1 MLRRKMIRDI
11 RQNLSQFITILLM
24 VFIGIMAYSG
34 IESYMEGMKETA
46 NNFYGDYNLQDL
58 NVMGELSEENINT
71 IKEISNVKNAEG
83 KLNVNVV
90 IENDDDITI
99 SMNFIEENKISKFY
113 IVDGENFNKDTK
125 GIWLDNF
132 FAEENNLK
140 IGDTLKIKYDGYVFE
155 EKIVGLINVPDHV
168 YDVKDES
175 QLYPDHKTFGFAY
188 ASSNE
193 LEGFIKNQVMKEA
206 NLTDESTFN
215 QVFSDFN
222 YKDYIKYNYIMVDL
236 DNKEKFNEV
245 KNSIEE
251 KIDNVAVID
260 IEDTASYK
268 QYQGEIEEGETY
280 IGVFSGLFLFIALL
294 SVVTTMNRVVKK
306 QRLQIGTLKALG
318 FKQRKIVLHYISYS
332 FWISIVAAL
341 LGLVAGR
348 YFIGSLF
355 IGLEMSFFEIPNGMP
370 IIKNDSYV
378 VAVLVVLCVSFVTY
392 LSTRKILKE
401 KTADTLR
408 NEIPSVKSKS
418 LNITTT
424 GIFKKMSFNTKWN
437 IRDMFRNKAR
447 TITGIVGITACA
459 MLIVCSLGMLD
470 SMNYFIDLQF
480 NRIFNFEY
488 KLSLKSDIS
497 TENLKELTDKYGDNT
512 SQSIYIEI
520 KDNDGNIES
529 NNIFVTDSKDY
540 VRFVDNKDR
549 FISVDN
555 DEGVYVTYKLAKTK
569 GYKIG
574 DEILWH
580 ISGNNKY
587 YTSKIVGFNKDPQ
600 NQNVT
605 MTRKYLE
612 SLDIEYKPDSLY
624 TNVDLSENKDIAG
637 VTVISNIDKLKEGM
651 DGMLETMKTMLVLI
665 IVIAIILGSVII
677 YNLGILSYTEKQYQF
692 ATLKVLGFKDKQIQ
706 KIFIRQ
712 NNIVS
717 VISIILGLPAG
728 FYLTDWLF
736 KTAIE
741 EHYDFGAHINLVSYV
756 LAAIETFVISY
767 VVSKIL
773 AKKIRKIDMVTS
785 LKGNE

>member
-11 RQNLSQFITILLM
+11 KQNLSQFITILLM

-46 NNFYGDYNLQDL
+46 NNFYGNYNLQDL

-83 KLNVNVV
+83 KLNVNGVL
-90 IENDDDITI
+90 ENDDDITI
-99 SMNFIEENKISKFY
+99 SMNFIEENEISKFY
-113 IVDGENFNKDTK
+113 IVDGESFNKATK

-132 FAEENNLK
+132 FAEENDLK
-140 IGDTLKIKYDGYVFE
+140 IGDTLKIKYDGYIFE

-175 QLYPDHKTFGFAY
+175 QLYPNHKTFGFAY

-236 DNKEKFNEV
+236 DNKDKLNEV

-251 KIDNVAVID
+251 KIDNVAVIN
-260 IEDTASYK
+260 IEDTTSYK

-348 YFIGSLF
+348 YFIGSVF

-378 VAVLVVLCVSFVTY
+378 VAALVVLCVSFVTY

-408 NEIPSVKSKS
+408 NEIPNVKSKS

-540 VRFVDNKDR
+540 VRFVDDKDK
-549 FISVDN
+549 FINVDN
-555 DEGVYVTYKLAKTK
+555 DEGVYITYKLAKTK

-580 ISGNNKY
+580 ISGKNKY

-600 NQNVT
+600 NQNLT

-717 VISIILGLPAG
+717 VISIILGLHAG

-741 EHYDFGAHINLVSYV
+741 EHYDFGAHINLISYV
-756 LAAIETFVISY
+756 LAAIGTFVISY

>member
-11 RQNLSQFITILLM
+11 KQNLSQFITILLM

-46 NNFYGDYNLQDL
+46 NNFYGNYNLQDL

-83 KLNVNVV
+83 KLNVNGVL
-90 IENDDDITI
+90 ENDDDTTI
-99 SMNFIEENKISKFY
+99 SMNFIEENEISKFY
-113 IVDGENFNKDTK
+113 IVDGENFNEDTK

-206 NLTDESTFN
+206 NLTDESIFN

-236 DNKEKFNEV
+236 DNKDKLNEV

-251 KIDNVAVID
+251 KIDNVAVIN

-348 YFIGSLF
+348 YFIGSVF

-378 VAVLVVLCVSFVTY
+378 VAALVVLCVSFVTY

-520 KDNDGNIES
+520 KDNYGNIES

-540 VRFVDNKDR
+540 VRFVDNKDK
-549 FISVDN
+549 FINVDR
-555 DEGVYVTYKLAKTK
+555 DDGVYITYKLAKTK

-574 DEILWH
+574 DEISWH
-580 ISGNNKY
+580 VSGNNKY

-637 VTVISNIDKLKEGM
+637 VTVISNIDKLKDGM

-741 EHYDFGAHINLVSYV
+741 EHYDFGAHINLISYV
-756 LAAIETFVISY
+756 FAAIGTFVISY

>member
-11 RQNLSQFITILLM
+11 KQNLSQFITILLM

-71 IKEISNVKNAEG
+71 VKEISNVKNAEG
-83 KLNVNVV
+83 KLKVNGVL
-90 IENDDDITI
+90 ENDDDTTI
-99 SMNFIEENKISKFY
+99 SMNFIEENEISKFY

-140 IGDTLKIKYDGYVFE
+140 IGDTLKVKYDGYVFE

-188 ASSNE
+188 ASINE

-206 NLTDESTFN
+206 NLTDESIFN

-222 YKDYIKYNYIMVDL
+222 YKDYIKYNYIMVDI

-260 IEDTASYK
+260 IEDTASYE

-332 FWISIVAAL
+332 FWISIVAVL

-378 VAVLVVLCVSFVTY
+378 VAALVVLCVSFVTY

-497 TENLKELTDKYGDNT
+497 TENLKE
-512 SQSIYIEI
+512 
-520 KDNDGNIES
+520 
-529 NNIFVTDSKDY
+529 
-540 VRFVDNKDR
+540 
-549 FISVDN
+549 
-555 DEGVYVTYKLAKTK
+555 
-569 GYKIG
+569 
-574 DEILWH
+574 
-580 ISGNNKY
+580 
-587 YTSKIVGFNKDPQ
+587 
-600 NQNVT
+600 
-605 MTRKYLE
+605 
-612 SLDIEYKPDSLY
+612 
-624 TNVDLSENKDIAG
+624 
-637 VTVISNIDKLKEGM
+637 
-651 DGMLETMKTMLVLI
+651 
-665 IVIAIILGSVII
+665 
-677 YNLGILSYTEKQYQF
+677 
-692 ATLKVLGFKDKQIQ
+692 
-706 KIFIRQ
+706 
-712 NNIVS
+712 
-717 VISIILGLPAG
+717 
-728 FYLTDWLF
+728 
-736 KTAIE
+736 
-741 EHYDFGAHINLVSYV
+741 
-756 LAAIETFVISY
+756 
-767 VVSKIL
+767 
-773 AKKIRKIDMVTS
+773 
-785 LKGNE
+785 